1 MAILISFCLLVL
13 GGINW
18 LSIGMLQYD
27 LIAGIFGTQSNI
39 FSRIIYVIIGAATVF
54 LTYIAIAKKGNICL
68 HCCKCKNKPSPI
80 EDAEEKE
87 IVKPEPKAPKQK

>member
-54 LTYIAIAKKGNICL
+54 LTYIAIAKKGNTCL
-68 HCCKCKNKPSPI
+68 HCCKCKNKPNPI
-80 EDAEEKE
+80 EDDEEKE

>member
-1 MAILISFCLLVL
+1 MAVLISFCLLVL

-27 LIAGIFGTQSNI
+27 LVAGIFGTQSNI
-39 FSRIIYVIIGAATVF
+39 FSRIIYVIIGAAAVF
-54 LTYIAIAKKGNICL
+54 LTYIAIAKKGNMSL
-68 HCCKCKNKPSPI
+68 HCCKCKSKPEPKEADDE
-80 EDAEEKE
+80 ED